1 MVMAA
6 PQSDISRSSTNLDRS
21 LEILAD
27 GGQSGGRSDLKRNSN
42 SVAASQSRNTRLNT
56 LHIKRACHAEGR
68 GFEPRRSRQS
78 FQWLS
83 PRSRGR
89 ICFCPGRPPSRS
101 TAPCSHRSRQLRP
114 DGADSN
120 CDCVPHQGVAIASRR
135 LRRCGLIH
143 FRAKTHCCLT
153 HSLACAFLCA
163 ALRDESSFPGANPL
177 DFGANRRSRPAQNR
191 RMGACS

>member
-1 MVMAA
+1 MAA
-6 PQSDISRSSTNLDRS
+6 PQSDISRSRPILGNPGRWPIGRPFR
-21 LEILAD
+21 LEAQFEL
-27 GGQSGGRSDLKRNSN
+27 RC
-42 SVAASQSRNTRLNT
+42 SQSKSEHPLNT

-89 ICFCPGRPPSRS
+89 ICFCPGRPPRDRRLRAASE
-101 TAPCSHRSRQLRP
+101 QLRP

-177 DFGANRRSRPAQNR
+177 DFGANRRSRPAKPSYGG
-191 RMGACS
+191 MFLS